1 MAQPINL
8 NREVVLLSSSNR
20 YLHYPV
26 TGTLETAELAVDGS
40 IIWATF
46 RSEQKSACAVV
57 VRNIQTQ

>member
-1 MAQPINL
+1 MSQPVDL
-8 NREVVLLSSSNR
+8 NRKVVLTSSSNQ

-26 TGTLETAELAVDGS
+26 AGTLEAAEIGVDGS

-46 RSEQKSACAVV
+46 RGEQKGACPVV